1 MDVEQNIM
9 INHIKSLYPNL
20 NEYFIKLALE
30 YSNNHSEDDITQLL
44 TPKNLDIEGSVGTM
58 PESDFKCS

>member
-1 MDVEQNIM
+1 MDVEQKNM

-30 YSNNHSEDDITQLL
+30 YSNNHNEDDITQLL
-44 TPKNLDIEGSVGTM
+44 TPKNSDIEGSIGTM